1 MVDTDWYWIWRKLNQ
16 IAEYKKLKT
25 ETISTILYLIR
36 PGVYMDKL
44 DINDVYYCIPILEEH
59 QKLLKF
65 KYSATL
71 YKFIALSNRYT
82 EELRKF
88 TKTLNTAWP

>member
-1 MVDTDWYWIWRKLNQ
+1 
-16 IAEYKKLKT
+16 
-25 ETISTILYLIR
+25 
-36 PGVYMDKL
+36 MDKL

-71 YKFIALSNRYT
+71 YKFIALSSRYT
-82 EELRKF
+82 EDLRKF
-88 TKTLNTAWP
+88 TKTLNTALALIHKGKLQQLVILMMWLHYPKQNKHALQIFQ